1 MRIYQLQMTLK
12 VIAGY
17 FLLNSLA
24 ARATVTD
31 TNSVP
36 ATNAAPR
43 LVIVKAVYGD
53 LSDSSA
59 TADVTKIVADK
70 VKDNAVFI
78 EVNNDNFDD
87 PASGVTKQ
95 LKVDFTID
103 GVAGSKSVY
112 ERGKLKLS
120 LQDKP
125 DPAKNSR
132 PPKLVIRKA
141 VYGALPDGDTID
153 VTSIVAG
160 MVSKD
165 ALKMDVN
172 NDCFGDP
179 AVEVGKKLRVD
190 YTLNG
195 NDGTKTVEEGKTLT
209 ITGDSQ

>member
-1 MRIYQLQMTLK
+1 MRIYPLQMTLK
-12 VIAGY
+12 VIAGI

-36 ATNAAPR
+36 ATKAALR

-53 LSDSSA
+53 MSDSSA

-165 ALKMDVN
+165 ALKVDVN
-172 NDCFGDP
+172 NDNFGDP

-190 YTLNG
+190 YALNG
-195 NDGTKTVEEGKTLT
+195 NDGTKTVEEGKTL
-209 ITGDSQ
+209 IIIGDSQ